1 MLSNLTVL
9 GLPKKVTMLIDTK
22 VKTMKHASDDV
33 AFGVSQCGH
42 ELVTE
47 SINLYQQLGLCYSFL
62 TRQVVVN
69 KAHSLLR
76 NQTNVAR
83 LNSS

>member
-1 MLSNLTVL
+1 M
-9 GLPKKVTMLIDTK
+9 I
-22 VKTMKHASDDV
+22 HASDDME
-33 AFGVSQCGH
+33 FDVSQCGH
-42 ELVTE
+42 ELVTV

-62 TRQVVVN
+62 TRQVMVN

-76 NQTNVAR
+76 TQTNVAR